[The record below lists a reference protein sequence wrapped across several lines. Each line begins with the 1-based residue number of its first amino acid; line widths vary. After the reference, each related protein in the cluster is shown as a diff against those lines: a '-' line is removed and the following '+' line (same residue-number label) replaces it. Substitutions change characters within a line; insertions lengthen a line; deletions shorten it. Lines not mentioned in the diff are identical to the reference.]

1 MDQKKTAILLSLNL
15 TSDTVILAPPGGKF
29 KIQTY
34 FWQFGQ
40 EIIFGHHVSVCSWK
54 QIQILHILRSNL
66 DISLAKVKFLNLEVA
81 NENGR
86 LF

>member
-1 MDQKKTAILLSLNL
+1 MDKKKTAILLSRNL
-15 TSDTVILAPPGGKF
+15 ILYTVILAPPGGKF
-29 KIQTY
+29 KIQTH

-40 EIIFGHHVSVCSWK
+40 EIIFLHYVSICSWN
-54 QIQILHILRSNL
+54 QNQILHILRSNL
-66 DISLAKVKFLNLEVA
+66 NLSLAKVKFSNLEVP